1 MTKNDYRQTK
11 AEVKILKMILNYID
25 EKDESDDAVF
35 QEYNFLIILKKTI
48 IFFSNA
54 SIPYG
59 NENALQVTT
68 TTSFVWWN
76 EYCFY

>member
-1 MTKNDYRQTK
+1 
-11 AEVKILKMILNYID
+11 MILNYID

-68 TTSFVWWN
+68 TTSFV
-76 EYCFY
+76 